1 MAEKNSLLYKAKQ
14 HKAFDEKDEIK
25 NRFIIKDIKTYINN
39 HIAAINELPKQ
50 KWQYEQQ
57 FTFWTKEINIYF
69 NGYIDLLGETHFV
82 DLKNVFGTVKF
93 KPLKKIKKKN
103 YKLNENRFGD
113 YVCSN
118 KSVPEKPFHSDLMQM
133 ALYKKMCGKIPAL
146 IYVSSQ
152 NYKCFTP
159 DNCYELKDKNLE
171 IHFKELIAIQLT
183 WQNKLQYAMGDI
195 GKLAGI
201 IKPDFS
207 NIRKKDFWWETV
219 PVEYIKRFKKVYGCN

>member
-1 MAEKNSLLYKAKQ
+1 MVIVEG
-14 HKAFDEKDEIK
+14 
-25 NRFIIKDIKTYINN
+25 
-39 HIAAINELPKQ
+39 
-50 KWQYEQQ
+50 WQYEQQ

-82 DLKNVFGTVKF
+82 DLKNVFGGVY
-93 KPLKKIKKKN
+93 KKKDG
-103 YKLNENRFGD
+103 YSYRKKL
-113 YVCSN
+113 
-118 KSVPEKPFHSDLMQM
+118 VPEKPFHSDLMQM

-146 IYVSSQ
+146 IYVSNQ

-159 DNCYELKDKNLE
+159 NNCDELKDKNLK

>member
-14 HKAFDEKDEIK
+14 HKAFDEKDEAK
-25 NRFIIKDIKTYINN
+25 NQFIIKDIKSYINN

-82 DLKNVFGTVKF
+82 DLKNVFGGVY
-93 KPLKKIKKKN
+93 KKKDG
-103 YKLNENRFGD
+103 YSYRKKL
-113 YVCSN
+113 
-118 KSVPEKPFHSDLMQM
+118 VPEKPFHSDLMQM

-146 IYVSSQ
+146 IYVSNQ

-159 DNCYELKDKNLE
+159 NNCDELKDKNLE

>member
-14 HKAFDEKDEIK
+14 HKAFDEKDEAK
-25 NRFIIKDIKTYINN
+25 NQFIIKDIKSYINN

-82 DLKNVFGTVKF
+82 DLKNVFGSVY
-93 KPLKKIKKKN
+93 KKKDG
-103 YKLNENRFGD
+103 YSYRKKL
-113 YVCSN
+113 
-118 KSVPEKPFHSDLMQM
+118 VPEKPFHSDLMQM

-159 DNCYELKDKNLE
+159 DNCDELKDKNLE

>member
-14 HKAFDEKDEIK
+14 HKAFDEKDEAK
-25 NRFIIKDIKTYINN
+25 NQFIIKDIKSYINN

-82 DLKNVFGTVKF
+82 DLKNVFGGVY
-93 KPLKKIKKKN
+93 KKKDG
-103 YKLNENRFGD
+103 YSYRKKL
-113 YVCSN
+113 
-118 KSVPEKPFHSDLMQM
+118 VPEKPFHSDLMQM

-146 IYVSSQ
+146 IYVSNQS
-152 NYKCFTP
+152 YKCFTP
-159 DNCYELKDKNLE
+159 NNCDELKDKNLE